1 MGGGGPPPPPPPWWN
16 DLSQGVQNLGNEVKD
31 GVQSVISISGGDQV
45 IDTVMG
51 GLQVVENAS
60 KGLLAVVLP
69 GDIILSGDI
78 NFWRDKV
85 NELQGTVNNL
95 VKTYNDVNNK
105 VTKGNQFITALK
117 NYSPIG
123 NQRGC
128 ALNFPTFQQ
137 YLSGTAIPA
146 RP

>member
-95 VKTYNDVNNK
+95 TKTFNDLNNK
-105 VTKGNQFITALK
+105 ITKGNQFITALK

-137 YLSGTAIPA
+137 YLSGTPIPA